1 MVVVECF
8 FLDHKIIYMKIRIL
22 LFLVWLFSY
31 QMWGQTPFT
40 ATYTFGTNGNVT
52 SFNYDGSSIIGVDM
66 GPMLK
71 VGITSTSSSGNF
83 RGDQWSLGAINGS
96 DTFTGSVDTNK
107 YIGFT
112 MAATDG
118 YVFTVTSITFGIGR
132 SSTGIRQSEWRG
144 SHDSYGNSINNYTN
158 LNTGLTNNNGVLTN
172 PDTEVNWTGNILD
185 VSPNYTDITS
195 AGFRLFMY
203 NAEGNGGTAGLQGP
217 ITITGTYRPAVT
229 YYTLTYNGNGNTGG
243 AAPLATS
250 YAEGA
255 TVVLPD
261 AATLVRTGYTFG
273 GWNTEVSGTGTNYNE
288 GANYTMPAA
297 NTTLYAKW
305 ECPLTPNGTI
315 EFMAD
320 PSCNS
325 NTWLTYQ
332 HGTNQ
337 PQDGV
342 TYYWQTSPTGENI
355 DFQANEPFTAAT
367 NGQDYY
373 VRAFNGECW
382 STGALQI
389 QNPLIFN
396 PVIASISPLSGA
408 PVGTEITIT
417 LVGNYFTTNNDYL
430 VDFGSEIVTATAIS
444 ATQLKVTIPE
454 GATGGFALETNLTC
468 EVVTDYKV
476 INTDNSGCE

>member
-1 MVVVECF
+1 
-8 FLDHKIIYMKIRIL
+8 MKIRIL
-22 LFLVWLFSY
+22 LFLFLMTTS

-40 ATYTFGTNGNVT
+40 ATYNLSGSGNNVSTFTYNGTVIPGVNMGNLV
-52 SFNYDGSSIIGVDM
+52 
-66 GPMLK
+66 K
-71 VGITSTSSSGNF
+71 VGITSSSSDNNF
-83 RGDQWSLGAINGS
+83 RATNWPLGATNGS
-96 DTFTGSVDTNK
+96 NVFTGSVDLNE

-112 MAATDG
+112 MTAVDG

-132 SSTGIRQSEWRG
+132 SGTGTRQAQWRG
-144 SHDSYGNSINNYTN
+144 SHNSYGSAINNYTT
-158 LNTGLTNNNGVLTN
+158 LNNGLTNSFGTLTN
-172 PDTEVNWTGNILD
+172 PDTNGSWTGNVLN
-185 VSPNYTDITS
+185 VQSNYTDVAS

-203 NAEGNGGTAGLQGP
+203 NAEQEAGTAGLQEN
-217 ITITGTYRPAVT
+217 ITIIGTYKLAVT
-229 YYTLTYNGNGNTGG
+229 NYTLTYSGNDHTGG
-243 AAPLATS
+243 TAPVPGTHAGGS
-250 YAEGA
+250 
-255 TVVLPD
+255 TVVLPG
-261 AATLVRTGYTFG
+261 AGTLVRSGYDFG
-273 GWNTEVSGTGTNYNE
+273 GWNTNASGTGTNYNA
-288 GANYTMPAA
+288 GANFIMPAA

-320 PSCNS
+320 PACNS
-325 NTWLTYQ
+325 STLLTYQ
-332 HGTNQ
+332 HGMNQ

-355 DFQANEPFTAAT
+355 DFPANEPFTAAI

-373 VRAFNGECW
+373 IRAFNGECW

-417 LVGNYFTTNNDYL
+417 LVGNYFTTNNEYL
-430 VDFGSEIVTATAIS
+430 VDFGSEIVIGTAIS